1 MKLHRWKD
9 ERWPDYG
16 LYEPSDIFGEANV
29 NAPEGLYARYKKAL
43 AEYDAVQREIADL
56 PKLAIEPKQTRS
68 DMLKELL
75 PEINAM
81 FNAEYEAME
90 KRTNND

>member
-29 NAPEGLYARYKKAL
+29 EVPEELYERYKKAL
-43 AEYDAVQREIADL
+43 AEYDAVQREIAN
-56 PKLAIEPKQTRS
+56 
-68 DMLKELL
+68 LKR
-75 PEINAM
+75 ID
-81 FNAEYEAME
+81 
-90 KRTNND
+90 ND

>member
-29 NAPEGLYARYKKAL
+29 NAPEELYERYKKAL
-43 AEYDAVQREIADL
+43 AEYNAVQREIDGL
-56 PKLAIEPKQTRS
+56 QELDTEPKQTRS

>member
-29 NAPEGLYARYKKAL
+29 NAPEELYERYKKAL
-43 AEYDAVQREIADL
+43 AEYNEIGRAHV
-56 PKLAIEPKQTRS
+56 
-68 DMLKELL
+68 
-75 PEINAM
+75 
-81 FNAEYEAME
+81 
-90 KRTNND
+90 